1 MDKQQIQA
9 LVNKGAITHV
19 GVAADLEK
27 LSNKEVC
34 EKFITKHEVAAEVIA
49 AEPKDPVGEPEPHA
63 GEPAPRRQLKALPRL
78 RNPKPRWLMR
88 QRPRKPRPRHPW
100 LTPLRINKSF
110 QNNFQRPT
118 KFPVGL
124 CYILSKTI
132 VHQRKSE

>member
-49 AEPKDPVGEPEPHA
+49 AEPKDPAGEPETPAGEPETHA
-63 GEPAPRRQLKALPRL
+63 GEPEAPVVD
-78 RNPKPRWLMR
+78 
-88 QRPRKPRPRHPW
+88 
-100 LTPLRINKSF
+100 
-110 QNNFQRPT
+110 
-118 KFPVGL
+118 PVED
-124 CYILSKTI
+124 K
-132 VHQRKSE
+132 